1 MSLKLFSF
9 HNEIPEEGECFNHY
23 CTTCGATSVRQFLYK
38 DLFKKLNI
46 RDIYFRSIDST
57 SEENRRIILN
67 MLYQSLNDLSEKEVL
82 IITERDKGKF
92 FSFTENIIIY
102 VILEIYFI
110 LMRNKSIDS
119 RKKREKVL
127 EEMRERITN
136 LEVKYL
142 LEKMNQH
149 YHSKGF

>member
-1 MSLKLFSF
+1 
-9 HNEIPEEGECFNHY
+9 
-23 CTTCGATSVRQFLYK
+23 
-38 DLFKKLNI
+38 
-46 RDIYFRSIDST
+46 
-57 SEENRRIILN
+57 

-82 IITERDKGKF
+82 IITKRGKGMF
-92 FSFTENIIIY
+92 PDFTQNIVIY

-110 LMRNKSIDS
+110 LMRNKSIDV

-149 YHSKGF
+149 YNSKGY

>member
-1 MSLKLFSF
+1 
-9 HNEIPEEGECFNHY
+9 
-23 CTTCGATSVRQFLYK
+23 
-38 DLFKKLNI
+38 
-46 RDIYFRSIDST
+46 
-57 SEENRRIILN
+57 

-82 IITERDKGKF
+82 IITKRDKDKF
-92 FSFTENIIIY
+92 LSFTENIIIY

-110 LMRNKSIDS
+110 LMRNKSIDI

-149 YHSKGF
+149 YNSKGF

>member
-1 MSLKLFSF
+1 
-9 HNEIPEEGECFNHY
+9 
-23 CTTCGATSVRQFLYK
+23 
-38 DLFKKLNI
+38 
-46 RDIYFRSIDST
+46 
-57 SEENRRIILN
+57 

>member
-1 MSLKLFSF
+1 
-9 HNEIPEEGECFNHY
+9 
-23 CTTCGATSVRQFLYK
+23 
-38 DLFKKLNI
+38 
-46 RDIYFRSIDST
+46 
-57 SEENRRIILN
+57 

-82 IITERDKGKF
+82 IITERGKGMF
-92 FSFTENIIIY
+92 LDFTQNIVIY

-110 LMRNKSIDS
+110 LMRNKSIDV

-149 YHSKGF
+149 YNSKGF